1 MSSTIENQGP
11 TTAEW
16 PPPTAGT
23 AAPGAAEPAR
33 SRQPLWRRRRVR
45 WIALAVLAGLLLLG
59 GGFGIG
65 YAVGNSVGSSAVGGF
80 DPSQR
85 GGMPDGGF
93 PGGGGPGSFGDQG
106 SGTGTDSGTD
116 SGTGVDAG
124 AGAATGTAS

>member
-1 MSSTIENQGP
+1 MSSTIENQTPG
-11 TTAEW
+11 TAEW

-23 AAPGAAEPAR
+23 AAPSAVEPMAP
-33 SRQPLWRRRRVR
+33 RQPLWRRRRVR

-65 YAVGNSVGSSAVGGF
+65 YAVGNAVGSSAVGGF

>member
-1 MSSTIENQGP
+1 MSSTIENQAPG
-11 TTAEW
+11 TAEW

-23 AAPGAAEPAR
+23 AAPSAPEPAR

-65 YAVGNSVGSSAVGGF
+65 YAVGNSVGSSAVSVF

-93 PGGGGPGSFGDQG
+93 PGGGGPGSFGGQG
-106 SGTGTDSGTD
+106 SGTGTD

>member
-11 TTAEW
+11 GTAEW
-16 PPPTAGT
+16 PPPAAGT
-23 AAPGAAEPAR
+23 VAPSAAEPVQA
-33 SRQPLWRRRRVR
+33 RQPLWRRRRVR
-45 WIALAVLAGLLLLG
+45 WIVLAVLAGLLLLG

-65 YAVGNSVGSSAVGGF
+65 YAVGNAVGASAVGGF

-93 PGGGGPGSFGDQG
+93 PGDGGPGSFGGQG

>member
-1 MSSTIENQGP
+1 MSSTIENRGAG
-11 TTAEW
+11 TAEW

-23 AAPGAAEPAR
+23 AAPSAAEPV
-33 SRQPLWRRRRVR
+33 SPRQPLWRRRRVR

-65 YAVGNSVGSSAVGGF
+65 YAVGNAVGSSAVGGF

-93 PGGGGPGSFGDQG
+93 PGGGGPGSFGGQG

-116 SGTGVDAG
+116 SDSGADTGT
-124 AGAATGTAS
+124 GAATGTAS